1 MKTYDEMVAL
11 FESANTLLLEQDK
24 SLFTSQVSER
34 TLCGAL
40 MLHLNNCI
48 SKDEDFTGYRKF

>member
-11 FESANTLLLEQDK
+11 FERANTHLLQQDRA
-24 SLFTSQVSER
+24 LFSSQVSER

-40 MLHLNNCI
+40 ML
-48 SKDEDFTGYRKF
+48 